1 MVSNTLRN
9 MRPGSQLLFTGF
21 VVLVSF
27 FIIQL
32 LASLVVIPIY
42 GFSRVSGMLGGLDF
56 ADPGTVNMLKY
67 FQVVQSV
74 GLFIVPSVLVAR
86 FLYPRWTSYLYL
98 TTKPSLRNA
107 FWVIILV
114 IIINPFINFTGDL
127 NANMHFPSWL
137 SGLEQWMR
145 NAEDA
150 AEKLVKVFLDVK
162 TAWGLLFNLFMIA
175 VLPAV
180 GEELLFRGIIQKLFT
195 KIIRNAHWG
204 IWLSA
209 ALFSAL
215 HMQFYGFIPRMLL
228 GAMFGYLLVW
238 SGTLWLPILAHFINN
253 AGAVILLYLIGK
265 GKISP
270 GIEEFGAG
278 TDGWHYALVSLA
290 MGAII
295 LMVVRQ
301 HYREI
306 LPAEEAA
313 LSGKPNNETSEPADA

>member
-1 MVSNTLRN
+1 

-67 FQVVQSV
+67 FQVVQSI
-74 GLFIVPSVLVAR
+74 GLFIVPSLLVAR
-86 FLYPRWTSYLYL
+86 VLHPQWTSYLYL
-98 TTKPSLRNA
+98 RKKPSLYNA

-127 NANMHFPSWL
+127 NAKMHFPSWL
-137 SGLEQWMR
+137 SEVEQWMR
-145 NAEDA
+145 NAENA

-162 TAWGLLFNLFMIA
+162 TGWGLLFNIFMIA
-175 VLPAV
+175 ILPAL

-195 KIIRNAHWG
+195 KITRNAHWG

-238 SGTLWLPILAHFINN
+238 SGTLWLPVLAHFINN

-265 GKISP
+265 GRISP
-270 GIEEFGAG
+270 DIEEFGAG
-278 TDGWHYALVSLA
+278 AGGWYYALSSLL
-290 MGAII
+290 MGAVI
-295 LMVVRQ
+295 LVVVRQ
-301 HYREI
+301 HYRKHRPSQEDFI
-306 LPAEEAA
+306 
-313 LSGKPNNETSEPADA
+313 SGKPNTEISGPEEA